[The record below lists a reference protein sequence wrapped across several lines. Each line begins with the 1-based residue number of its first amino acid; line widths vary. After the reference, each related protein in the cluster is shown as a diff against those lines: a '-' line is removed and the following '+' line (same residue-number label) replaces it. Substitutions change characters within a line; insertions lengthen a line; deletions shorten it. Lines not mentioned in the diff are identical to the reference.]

1 MDHQAFAQLLG
12 NYGEFVG
19 AIAVVAT
26 LVYLAVQVR
35 HSKDSLQAN
44 TAALT
49 AQTRQAA
56 METATSELLH
66 LTTMPDL
73 AIALGGAKP
82 LTDRDHVQ
90 LDSFLAASMRGRE
103 FSWLQHAAGTIDES
117 QWATDIAVLSVYMD
131 SFLIRQ
137 WWNKLGRHYSGPG
150 FVEFVD
156 GLVSQIEPTNE
167 MWKTAT
173 NWSENTLENSF

>member
-19 AIAVVAT
+19 AIAVVVT
-26 LVYLAVQVR
+26 LVYLALQVR
-35 HSKDSLQAN
+35 HSKDSLEAN

-56 METATSELLH
+56 METAIAELLQ
-66 LTTMPDL
+66 LTAIPDI
-73 AIALGGAKP
+73 AIALSGAKP
-82 LTDRDHVQ
+82 LTTSDHVQ

-103 FSWLQHAAGTIDES
+103 FSWLQHNAGTIDES
-117 QWATDIAVLSVYMD
+117 QWATDVAVLSVYLD

-137 WWNKLGRHYSGPG
+137 WWKKLGRHYSGPD

-156 GLVSQIEPTNE
+156 ELITQIVPTNE
-167 MWKTAT
+167 LWKAAT
-173 NWSENTLENSF
+173 NWSEDS